1 MRTRR
6 ACLVINP
13 KDGQNLAKLNAI
25 LAVLAAAGW
34 ETDIALKQYGGHTME
49 LATTAAKKGYDVVI
63 AYGGDGTLNQVVNG
77 AMNGKSHKSLVGIIP
92 GGTSNVWATEVGFPG
107 DPVKAALTLASS
119 EDRKVDVGR
128 VDVKS
133 LTFLPTTPG
142 NDEQIASEGTSA
154 AGAQVKK
161 VKPTAKARHNF
172 LLMAG
177 LGVDAAV
184 MIGVN
189 KSLKERIGV
198 AAVGLVVAEKLPE
211 QHTFPLELC
220 ITEKGSNEK
229 KNWQGNALQIV
240 LGNTR
245 RYAAVVEMTP
255 DAYIDDGLLDV
266 CVITAGE
273 PLSTLGQISSLLL
286 RRKPDNQTSE
296 FFRGAHITLRAPASI
311 NLQLDGSAVKL
322 NDYLGKAD
330 RDELQRAQDK
340 EHVMVTYEFDA
351 LPRVLDV
358 AFPPTYNN
366 TLFERSSDYIMPQRS
381 EPQASTGG
389 VDASQQNGASA
400 SREQQSP
407 GDSEQ
412 VKELLEKGRKVTVV
426 GTATLSEKKHRYVI
440 AGNTTKAATGEIK
453 PVAIVI
459 DKDTALLKRTGQ
471 PASVVEVR
479 QLPEGAEVV
488 VEGKKSKRGVIHAT
502 RAVMA

>member
-1 MRTRR
+1 MRTKR

-13 KDGQNLAKLNAI
+13 KDGANLAHLTAI

-34 ETDIALKQYGGHTME
+34 KTDIALKQYGGHTME
-49 LATTAAKKGYDVVI
+49 LATAAAKEGYDVVI

-77 AMNGKSHKSLVGIIP
+77 AMNGKSRKSLVGIIP
-92 GGTSNVWATEVGFPG
+92 GGTANVWATEVGFPT
-107 DPVKAALTLASS
+107 DPVKAVLTLVSS
-119 EDRKVDVGR
+119 EDRRVDVGR
-128 VDVKS
+128 VAVKS
-133 LTFLPTTPG
+133 LTFLPTIQG
-142 NDEQIASEGTSA
+142 NDGQFLGEGTA
-154 AGAQVKK
+154 LAGAQVRK
-161 VKPTAKARHNF
+161 VKPTAKARHSF

-184 MIGVN
+184 MSAVN
-189 KSLKERIGV
+189 KSLKQRIGV
-198 AAVGLVVAEKLPE
+198 AAVGLVAAEKLPQ

-220 ITEKGSNEK
+220 ITEKGSNIQ
-229 KNWQGNALQIV
+229 KNWRGNALQVV

-245 RYAAVVEMTP
+245 RYADVVEMTP
-255 DAYIDDGLLDV
+255 DAYIDDGVLDV

-311 NLQLDGSAVKL
+311 DLQLDGSAVKL
-322 NDYLGKAD
+322 NDYLSKGD
-330 RDELQRAQDK
+330 REELQRAQDK
-340 EHVMVTYEFDA
+340 EHVMVTYEIEA

-366 TLFERSSDYIMPQRS
+366 TLFARSSDYVMPHPS
-381 EPQASTGG
+381 EQQTPSDEETAP
-389 VDASQQNGASA
+389 QNGAST
-400 SREQQSP
+400 SHEQLTPEQS
-407 GDSEQ
+407 GQ
-412 VKELLEKGRKVTVV
+412 VKELLEKGRKVRVV
-426 GTATLSEKKHRYVI
+426 GTATLSEKKHRYII

-453 PVAIVI
+453 PVAIVV
-459 DKDTALLKRTGQ
+459 DKNTALLKGTGES
-471 PASVVEVR
+471 ASVLDVR

-502 RAVMA
+502 RAVV

>member
-1 MRTRR
+1 MRTQR

-13 KDGQNLAKLNAI
+13 KDGQNLAKMTGI
-25 LAVLAAAGW
+25 LAVLSAAGW

-49 LATTAAKKGYDVVI
+49 LATSATKEGYDVVI

-77 AMNGKSHKSLVGIIP
+77 AMNGKSQKSLIGIIP
-92 GGTSNVWATEVGFPG
+92 GGTANVWATEVGFPG
-107 DPVKAALTLASS
+107 DPVKAALTLVSS
-119 EDRKVDVGR
+119 EERRVDVGR
-128 VDVKS
+128 FNVKS
-133 LTFLPTTPG
+133 LTFLPTTQG
-142 NDEQIASEGTSA
+142 NDEQTPGEGTSS
-154 AGAQVKK
+154 AGAQVRK
-161 VKPTAKARHNF
+161 VKPTAKARQHF

-177 LGVDAAV
+177 LGVDATV
-184 MIGVN
+184 MSGVN
-189 KSLKERIGV
+189 KSLKDRIGV

-211 QHTFPLELC
+211 QHTFPLELS
-220 ITEKGSNEK
+220 ITEKGSSVK

-255 DAYIDDGLLDV
+255 DAYIDDGLLEV

-273 PLSTLGQISSLLL
+273 PLSTLRQISSLLL

-296 FFRGAHITLRAPASI
+296 FFRGTHITLRAPASI
-311 NLQLDGSAVKL
+311 GLQLDGSVVEL
-322 NDYLGKAD
+322 TDYLSKAD
-330 RDELQRAQDK
+330 REELQHAEDMER
-340 EHVMVTYEFDA
+340 VMVTYEFEA

-366 TLFERSSDYIMPQRS
+366 TLFERSSDYIMPQTS
-381 EPQASTGG
+381 EPQASTSGA
-389 VDASQQNGASA
+389 DASHQNGASA

-426 GTATLSEKKHRYVI
+426 GTATLSEKKHRYII

-459 DKDTALLKRTGQ
+459 EKNTVLLKGTGE
-471 PASVVEVR
+471 PASAVDVR
-479 QLPEGAEVV
+479 QLPDGAQGV

-502 RAVMA
+502 RAML

>member
-1 MRTRR
+1 MPTRR

-25 LAVLAAAGW
+25 LAVLSAAGW

-77 AMNGKSHKSLVGIIP
+77 AMYGKSQKSLVGIIP
-92 GGTSNVWATEVGFPG
+92 GGTANVWATEVGFPG
-107 DPVKAALTLASS
+107 DSVKAALALVSS
-119 EDRKVDVGR
+119 EDRRVDVGR
-128 VDVKS
+128 VKVKS
-133 LTFLPTTPG
+133 LTFLPTTQENG
-142 NDEQIASEGTSA
+142 GQIPAEGTSA
-154 AGAQVKK
+154 AGAQVRK
-161 VKPTAKARHNF
+161 VKPTAKARQHF

-184 MIGVN
+184 MSGVN
-189 KSLKERIGV
+189 KSLKQRIGV
-198 AAVGLVVAEKLPE
+198 AAIGLVVAEKLPQ
-211 QHTFPLELC
+211 QHTFPLELS
-220 ITEKGSNEK
+220 ITEKGSSVK

-286 RRKPDNQTSE
+286 RREPDNQTSE
-296 FFRGAHITLRAPASI
+296 FFRGTHITLRVPASI

-322 NDYLGKAD
+322 NEYLGKAD

-340 EHVMVTYEFDA
+340 EHVMVTYEFEA
-351 LPRVLDV
+351 LPRVLEV
-358 AFPPTYNN
+358 AFPQTYNN
-366 TLFERSSDYIMPQRS
+366 TLFERSSDYILPQTA
-381 EPQASTGG
+381 EPQASTS
-389 VDASQQNGASA
+389 DADTSQHNGASA
-400 SREQQSP
+400 GREQQSP

-412 VKELLEKGRKVTVV
+412 VKELLKKGRKVTVV
-426 GTATLSEKKHRYVI
+426 GTAMLSEKKHRYI
-440 AGNTTKAATGEIK
+440 LAGNTTKVITGEIK

-459 DKDTALLKRTGQ
+459 DKHTALLKRTGE

-502 RAVMA
+502 RAMV

>member
-1 MRTRR
+1 
-6 ACLVINP
+6 
-13 KDGQNLAKLNAI
+13 
-25 LAVLAAAGW
+25 
-34 ETDIALKQYGGHTME
+34 
-49 LATTAAKKGYDVVI
+49 
-63 AYGGDGTLNQVVNG
+63 
-77 AMNGKSHKSLVGIIP
+77 
-92 GGTSNVWATEVGFPG
+92 
-107 DPVKAALTLASS
+107 
-119 EDRKVDVGR
+119 
-128 VDVKS
+128 
-133 LTFLPTTPG
+133 
-142 NDEQIASEGTSA
+142 
-154 AGAQVKK
+154 
-161 VKPTAKARHNF
+161 
-172 LLMAG
+172 
-177 LGVDAAV
+177 V

>member
-1 MRTRR
+1 MRTRK

-25 LAVLAAAGW
+25 LAVLSAAGW

-49 LATTAAKKGYDVVI
+49 LATTAAKEGYDVVI

-77 AMNGKSHKSLVGIIP
+77 AMNGKSQKSLVGIIP
-92 GGTSNVWATEVGFPG
+92 GGTANVWATEVGFPA
-107 DPVKAALTLASS
+107 DPVKAALTLVSS

-133 LTFLPTTPG
+133 LTFLPTIQG
-142 NDEQIASEGTSA
+142 NDGQVPGVGTLA
-154 AGAQVKK
+154 EGAQVRK
-161 VKPTAKARHNF
+161 VKPTAKARQNF

-189 KSLKERIGV
+189 KSLKNRLGV
-198 AAVGLVVAEKLPE
+198 AAVGLVVAEKLPQ
-211 QHTFPLELC
+211 QHTFPLELS
-220 ITEKGSNEK
+220 ITEKGSSIK
-229 KNWQGNALQIV
+229 KNWQGNALQVI

-273 PLSTLGQISSLLL
+273 PVSTLGQISSLLL
-286 RRKPDNQTSE
+286 RRKPDNQSSE
-296 FFRGAHITLRAPASI
+296 FFRGTHITLRAPASI
-311 NLQLDGSAVKL
+311 DLQLDGSAVKFT
-322 NDYLGKAD
+322 DYLGKAD
-330 RDELQRAQDK
+330 REKLQHAQDK
-340 EHVMVTYEFDA
+340 EHVMVTYEFEA
-351 LPRVLDV
+351 LPRALDV

-366 TLFERSSDYIMPQRS
+366 TLFERSSDYIMPQTS

-389 VDASQQNGASA
+389 VSQQNGAS
-400 SREQQSP
+400 SSHEQQSP

-412 VKELLEKGRKVTVV
+412 VKELLAKGRKVTVV
-426 GTATLSEKKHRYVI
+426 GTATLSEKKHRYII
-440 AGNTTKAATGEIK
+440 AGNTTKVATGDIK

-459 DKDTALLKRTGQ
+459 DKDTVLLKGTGE
-471 PASVVEVR
+471 PASAVDVR
-479 QLPEGAEVV
+479 QLPDGAEVV

-502 RAVMA
+502 RAVL

>member
-25 LAVLAAAGW
+25 LAVLSAAGW

-49 LATTAAKKGYDVVI
+49 LATTAAKEGYDVVI

-77 AMNGKSHKSLVGIIP
+77 AMYGKSQKSLVGIIP
-92 GGTSNVWATEVGFPG
+92 GGTANVWATEVGFPG
-107 DPVKAALTLASS
+107 DPVKAALTLVSS
-119 EDRKVDVGR
+119 EDRRVDVGR
-128 VDVKS
+128 VKVKS
-133 LTFLPTTPG
+133 LTFLPTTQGNNGQIPG
-142 NDEQIASEGTSA
+142 EGTA
-154 AGAQVKK
+154 EEGAQVRK
-161 VKPTAKARHNF
+161 VKPTAKARQHF

-184 MIGVN
+184 MSGVN

-198 AAVGLVVAEKLPE
+198 AAVGLVIAEKLPA
-211 QHTFPLELC
+211 QHTFPLELS
-220 ITEKGSNEK
+220 ITEKGSSVK

-245 RYAAVVEMTP
+245 RYAAVIEMTP

-273 PLSTLGQISSLLL
+273 PISTLGQISSLLL
-286 RRKPDNQTSE
+286 RRKPDNQTCE
-296 FFRGAHITLRAPASI
+296 FFRGTHITLRAPASI
-311 NLQLDGSAVKL
+311 DLQLDGSAVKL
-322 NDYLGKAD
+322 TDYLGKAD
-330 RDELQRAQDK
+330 REKLQHAQDK
-340 EHVMVTYEFDA
+340 EHVMVTYEFEA

-366 TLFERSSDYIMPQRS
+366 TLFERSSDYIMPQTS
-381 EPQASTGG
+381 EPQASTS
-389 VDASQQNGASA
+389 DADTSHQNGASA
-400 SREQQSP
+400 SSEQQSP

-412 VKELLEKGRKVTVV
+412 MKEFLEKGRKVTVV
-426 GTATLSEKKHRYVI
+426 GTATLSEKKHRYII
-440 AGNTTKAATGEIK
+440 AGNTSQAATGDIK

-471 PASVVEVR
+471 LAGVDEVR

-502 RAVMA
+502 RAVL

>member
-25 LAVLAAAGW
+25 LAVLSAAGW

-49 LATTAAKKGYDVVI
+49 LATTAAKKGYDIVI

-92 GGTSNVWATEVGFPG
+92 GGTANVWATEVGFPG
-107 DPVKAALTLASS
+107 DPVKAALTLVSS
-119 EDRKVDVGR
+119 EVRRVDVGR
-128 VDVKS
+128 VKVKS
-133 LTFLPTTPG
+133 LTFLPKTPE
-142 NDEQIASEGTSA
+142 NDGQIPGDGISE
-154 AGAQVKK
+154 AGAQVRK

-177 LGVDAAV
+177 LGLDAAV
-184 MIGVN
+184 MSGVN

-198 AAVGLVVAEKLPE
+198 AAVGLVIAEKLPN

-220 ITEKGSNEK
+220 ITEKGSNVK

-245 RYAAVVEMTP
+245 HYADVVEMTP

-296 FFRGAHITLRAPASI
+296 FFRGTHITLRAPASI
-311 NLQLDGSAVKL
+311 DLQLDGSAVKL
-322 NDYLGKAD
+322 NDYLSKAD
-330 RDELQRAQDK
+330 RDELQGAQDK
-340 EHVMVTYEFDA
+340 EQVMVTYGFEA
-351 LPRVLDV
+351 LPRVLDI

-366 TLFERSSDYIMPQRS
+366 VLFERSSDYIMPQPS
-381 EPQASTGG
+381 EQQPSSGG
-389 VDASQQNGASA
+389 ADASQQNGASV
-400 SREQQSP
+400 SREQQTP

-412 VKELLEKGRKVTVV
+412 VKKLLEKGRKVTVV
-426 GTATLSEKKHRYVI
+426 GTATLSEKKHRYIV

-459 DKDTALLKRTGQ
+459 DRATVLLKRTGQ
-471 PASVVEVR
+471 LANAVEVR

-488 VEGKKSKRGVIHAT
+488 VEGKKSKRGVIQAV
-502 RAVMA
+502 RAVL